1 MGAIGYYIFYGLNW
15 VITLL
20 PLRVL
25 YVVSDLFFLVLYY
38 FPSYRRDVV
47 AMNLKNSFPEKSPAE
62 LKSIGKKFY
71 RHLADIF
78 VETLYVT
85 HMSLAEQRKRFTYT
99 NLEIID
105 KLREEKRDVIAVLG
119 HYNNWEWPTL
129 LPSYLKYKTII
140 IYRPLQNK
148 YFDSYIR
155 KQRSKNGIVLT
166 PTSMVLRE
174 LLTNRKNNINTVS
187 VFLTDQTP
195 AVTEIRYWTTFLN
208 QDTPVYTGA
217 EKIASRYDMAVVFFN
232 VQKIK
237 RGFYNL
243 RIELLLD
250 RTAHLSENE
259 ITEAHVRRLEEII
272 REKPEYW
279 LWSHRRWKHKKPL
292 FPTD

>member
-1 MGAIGYYIFYGLNW
+1 MEAIGYYIFYGLNW

-20 PLRVL
+20 PLRIL
-25 YVVSDLFFLVLYY
+25 YFVSDLFFLVLYY

-62 LKSIGKKFY
+62 LKSIAKKFY

-85 HMSLAEQRKRFTYT
+85 HMSLDEQRKRFTYT
-99 NLEIID
+99 NLEIMD

-129 LPSYLKYKTII
+129 LPFYLKFKTII
-140 IYRPLQNK
+140 IYRPLQNE
-148 YFDSYIR
+148 YFDRYIR

-166 PTSMVLRE
+166 PTSMVIRE

-208 QDTPVYTGA
+208 QDTAVYTGA

-250 RTAHLSENE
+250 HTAHLSENE
-259 ITEAHVRRLEEII
+259 ITEAHIKRLEEII
-272 REKPEYW
+272 RDKPEYW
-279 LWSHRRWKHKKPL
+279 LWSHRRWKHKR
-292 FPTD
+292 TA